1 MSAMRTLITG
11 ATGFVGANLAMRML
25 CDGHDVHG
33 LLRKEA
39 SLWRLERVKADLQ
52 IHWVNFQ
59 DQESLK
65 QIIAE
70 IRPHWVLHL
79 AAYGA
84 YSSQTDLN
92 QMIQTNI
99 VGVANLLQAC
109 EQTGV
114 DAFINTGSS
123 SEYGF
128 KAHAAAEDEWLEPNS
143 YYAITKAT
151 ATHLSKFM
159 AERVS
164 FPVRTLRLYSVYGP
178 YEEPNRLI
186 PMLLK
191 HGLQGSYPPL
201 VSPDTARDFVYV
213 DDVIDAYCKALIT
226 PNIPR
231 GGIYNIGSGIQ
242 TKLGEL
248 VQVVNEL
255 FTISADP
262 VWESMPARLWDTNVW
277 VADITRAR
285 QELDW
290 IPQYSLKDGLRKMTD
305 WLHDHQEYIDNKL

>member
-1 MSAMRTLITG
+1 MRTLITG

-25 CDGHDVHG
+25 RDGHDIHV

-39 SLWRLERVKADLQ
+39 SLWRLEHVKVDLQ

-65 QIIAE
+65 HVIAE
-70 IRPHWVLHL
+70 IRPQWVLHL

-99 VGVANLLQAC
+99 MGTANLLQAC

-128 KAHAAAEDEWLEPNS
+128 KTHAAAEDEWLEPNS

-151 ATHLSKFM
+151 ATHLSKYL

-164 FPVRTLRLYSVYGP
+164 FPVLTLRLYSVYGP
-178 YEEPNRLI
+178 FEDPNRLI
-186 PMLLK
+186 PTLLK
-191 HGLQGSYPPL
+191 HGLQGNYPPL
-201 VSPDTARDFVYV
+201 VSPETARDFVYV
-213 DDVIDAYCKALIT
+213 DDVVDAYYKALIT
-226 PNIPR
+226 PNLPR
-231 GGIYNIGSGIQ
+231 GAIYNIGSGIQ

-248 VQVVNEL
+248 VQVVREL
-255 FTISADP
+255 FTISDDP
-262 VWESMPARLWDTNVW
+262 EWESMAARLWDTNVW
-277 VADITRAR
+277 IADITRAR
-285 QELDW
+285 QELGW
-290 IPQYSLKDGLRKMTD
+290 VPKYSLKDGLRKMTG
-305 WLHDHQEYIDNKL
+305 WLHDHQDYVDNKL